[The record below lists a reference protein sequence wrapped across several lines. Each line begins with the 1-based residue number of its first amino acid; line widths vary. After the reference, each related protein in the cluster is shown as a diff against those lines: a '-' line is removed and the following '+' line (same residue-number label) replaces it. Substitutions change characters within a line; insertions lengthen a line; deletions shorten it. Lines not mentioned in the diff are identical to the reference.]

1 MIVQNTE
8 KWDEII
14 EWRGKIRKRRA
25 GKGEENDIKE
35 KVKTVKVKTVKEKT
49 VKEKT
54 VKEKTV
60 KDKRKNENRY
70 WHL

>member
-54 VKEKTV
+54 VK
-60 KDKRKNENRY
+60 DKRKNENRY